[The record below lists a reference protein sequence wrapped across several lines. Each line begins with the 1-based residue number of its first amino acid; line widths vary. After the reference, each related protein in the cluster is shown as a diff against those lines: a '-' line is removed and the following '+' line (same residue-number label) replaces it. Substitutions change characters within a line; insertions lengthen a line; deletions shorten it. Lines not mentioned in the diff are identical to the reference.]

1 MVAGHLQEKKGY
13 YYAVLSYRN
22 TDGRRK
28 TKWLSTGLPVKGN
41 KKRAEAFLMEQR
53 QHFVIPAA
61 DAPADPSRDELFA
74 EYLQRWLQIART
86 TIAVTTYGSYSG
98 LLRNPIDPWFRRK
111 RITLKGLTAVDIQTF
126 YVEQGKRV
134 KSNTVIHYHA
144 LIYRALSYA
153 VKTDLIP
160 ANPADKVDRPRK
172 IVYQASFYTE
182 SEFSAL
188 FAAVS
193 GTLIEVPVK
202 LAAFY
207 GLRRSEVMGLRWD
220 AIDFEQNTLSI
231 RHTVTGCTVDGQ
243 YQIIAAD
250 TTKTRS
256 SHRTLPLVPP
266 VRDMLLRLKARQEQ
280 DKRLCGTGYICFN
293 ELCDRIHPAYLSNCF
308 SRTLAQN
315 GLRHIRFHGLRHSS
329 VTLLLAHGIPLKQ
342 IQEWLGHSDF
352 ATTAN
357 IYAHLD
363 VKSKERSAAVMKEAL
378 RLDGGIGARKTARIP
393 CVGRIA
399 PKATK
404 TTFTQVGKAW
414 PLAFIRSSISAR

>member
-172 IVYQASFYTE
+172 IVYQASFYGLDPTPHHRHQPRKIVYQASFYTE

-202 LAAFY
+202 LVAFY

-293 ELCDRIHPAYLSNCF
+293 ELCERIHPAYLSNCF

-315 GLRHIRFHGLRHSS
+315 GLRHIRFHGLRHPYVKHTTENKS
-329 VTLLLAHGIPLKQ
+329 LQKQ
-342 IQEWLGHSDF
+342 
-352 ATTAN
+352 
-357 IYAHLD
+357 
-363 VKSKERSAAVMKEAL
+363 KSQAIKE
-378 RLDGGIGARKTARIP
+378 
-393 CVGRIA
+393 
-399 PKATK
+399 
-404 TTFTQVGKAW
+404 F
-414 PLAFIRSSISAR
+414 

>member
-1 MVAGHLQEKKGY
+1 MIAGHLQEKKGY
-13 YYAVLSYRN
+13 YYAVLSYKGADN
-22 TDGRRK
+22 KRK
-28 TKWLSTGLPVKGN
+28 TKWLSTGLTVKGN

-61 DAPADPSRDELFA
+61 DAPVPTGDELFA
-74 EYLQRWLQIART
+74 DFLQRWLQIART
-86 TIAVTTYGSYSG
+86 TIAESTYGSYSG
-98 LLRNPIDPWFRRK
+98 LLRNPIDPWFRKK
-111 RITLKGLTAVDIQTF
+111 RITLKGLTAADIQAF
-126 YVEQGKRV
+126 YMEQSKRV
-134 KSNTVIHYHA
+134 KANTVIHYHA
-144 LIYRALSYA
+144 VLHRALRYA

-160 ANPADKVDRPRK
+160 VNPADKVDRPRK
-172 IVYQASFYTE
+172 SAYQASFYAE
-182 SEFSAL
+182 SELHTL
-188 FAAVS
+188 FVAVS
-193 GTLIEVPVK
+193 GTHIEVPVK

-220 AIDFEQNTLSI
+220 AIDFEQGTLTI
-231 RHTVTGCTVDGQ
+231 RHTVTGCSIDGK
-243 YQIIAAD
+243 YTIIAAD

-256 SHRTLPLVPP
+256 SRRTLPLVPP

-280 DKRLCGTGYICFN
+280 YKRLCGTGYICFN
-293 ELCDRIHPAYLSNCF
+293 ELCERIHPAYLSNCF

-378 RLDGGIGARKTARIP
+378 RLDGGIGARKTARI
-393 CVGRIA
+393 
-399 PKATK
+399 
-404 TTFTQVGKAW
+404 
-414 PLAFIRSSISAR
+414 LDE